1 MEFVFCSQTGA
12 LLGNGGVMLGNSF
25 GFACNF
31 EGSAVCTETAVKWF
45 GVQDGMTAGVND
57 NALLQNTF
65 YGNGLLAT
73 QAGLVKIHDIFPSM
87 MALTRDNGY
96 QKASNI
102 LRKPHVENASDA
114 TSVLIKAGALALS
127 SRSAMSLSQKNS

>member
-1 MEFVFCSQTGA
+1 
-12 LLGNGGVMLGNSF
+12 MLDNSF
-25 GFACNF
+25 GFARNF

-73 QAGLVKIHDIFPSM
+73 QDGLVKIQDVVPGMIV
-87 MALTRDNGY
+87 LTRDNGY
-96 QKASNI
+96 QKVSNI
-102 LRKPHVENASDA
+102 LRKPHVENASDS
-114 TSVLIKAGALALS
+114 TSVLIKAGALAPS